1 MIPQLG
7 RSPSD
12 RYLLPSER
20 RVVSMLRHPVILWR
34 PMLWLLGALIL
45 AGWVDATIPDDS
57 NIDDALWWG
66 VLIVAGWSTVQ
77 VLEWVNDLLIVTDKR
92 ILTVSGLVTRKVAMM
107 PLPRVTDMTYERSW
121 PGRVFGYGEF
131 IVESA
136 GQDQALSRIPYIPRP
151 DAAYRQIAEL
161 LFGTKEEA
169 PAKKEEP
176 AAAAQ
181 TSLPV
186 FDPDATQP
194 LYLVKERTEITAA
207 PIRPPTP
214 PPPPRARRRDDNS
227 SGNGNGSTSDGT

>member
-1 MIPQLG
+1 MMPQLG

-34 PMLWLLGALIL
+34 PMLWLLGALIV

-57 NIDDALWWG
+57 SFDDLLWWG
-66 VLIVAGWSTVQ
+66 VLVVAGWATWR

-92 ILTVSGLVTRKVAMM
+92 IVTISGIVTRKVAMM
-107 PLPRVTDMTYERSW
+107 PLARVTDMTYERSW
-121 PGRVFGYGEF
+121 AGRILGYGEF

-161 LFGTKEEA
+161 LFGNKEPEA
-169 PAKKEEP
+169 PKKAQPAP
-176 AAAAQ
+176 AAQ
-181 TSLPV
+181 TTSLPV
-186 FDPDATQP
+186 YDPDATQP
-194 LYLVKERTEITAA
+194 LYVVKERTELIV
-207 PIRPPTP
+207 RPPRPSP
-214 PPPPRARRRDDNS
+214 PARPPDEGS
-227 SGNGNGSTSDGT
+227 SGNNGTSDGT